1 MGSVHR
7 AMGERSF
14 LERAA
19 GLISSLMRA
28 PNIKSS
34 GLSRGELEEL
44 VLQVRNRVVYD
55 EVGRLVDEVENI
67 IEINPNLGEREI
79 LEAAAKHIV
88 EYLGAAAASIRI
100 FDPQRREMVSF
111 GSYDYDG
118 GKRQKT
124 IPFEDSIA
132 GEVVKRGRSY
142 LVPNIMKEDMYQ
154 NKGIVREMG
163 IRSMLAVPMN
173 VPRFSIRD
181 LDIKGVI
188 QIYYEEEDRRFM
200 PLERKIAEVLARRV
214 TYVIARKR
222 ILSLQRLN
230 ETKEKIV
237 EKIYRKLGKREG
249 IRLRD
254 FFILIIPEIANLV
267 RIQSCSLFSVRG
279 NRREVALEAGYPEEH
294 GYHEVGRVFD
304 IRDEPYFDAVI
315 NQEPLGE
322 YEHEVVTPSYLLI
335 KNPSKSQLITEGLR
349 HFTHVHNIHSILYI
363 PLKVDELITHF
374 IAFDCL
380 DPHKRF
386 EDEEVEIL
394 SFFGKEVMK
403 AVRLEKLHDI
413 LHDFRNPAI
422 ATAGFAKRVKR
433 ALGEGE
439 FETKKE
445 AIDRDLNILIRETSR
460 MQELAFEIY
469 GEGKEELRDIT
480 GELVERFEIN
490 EVAIGEQQLGKID
503 LVKEKLQPDLFVMC
517 YPLHLGRIFDN
528 LLSNATNAISKEGGE
543 IAIKSLRR
551 RNSAVVEITNTG
563 EISGEEIIRLLGGET
578 GGRGL
583 RITNRLVQL
592 MGGRLEIESGDNRT
606 TSRVIL
612 PLRGPGTLGS
622 SHEG

>member
-1 MGSVHR
+1 M
-7 AMGERSF
+7 
-14 LERAA
+14 
-19 GLISSLMRA
+19 ISSLMKN
-28 PNIKSS
+28 PSIKGS
-34 GLSRGELEEL
+34 GLSRGELGEL
-44 VLQVRNRVVYD
+44 VREVRNQVVYD
-55 EVGRLVDEVENI
+55 EVDRLVDEVESI
-67 IEINPNLGEREI
+67 IEINPNLSEMEI
-79 LEAAAKHIV
+79 LEGAAKHIV

-100 FDPQRREMVSF
+100 FDPQKKEMVSF
-111 GSYDYDG
+111 GSYHYDG
-118 GKRQKT
+118 EKRRQS

-132 GEVVKRGRSY
+132 GEVVRRGKSY
-142 LVPNIMKEDMYQ
+142 LVPNIMKEDKYQ
-154 NKGIVREMG
+154 NKGIVRKMG

-173 VPRFSIRD
+173 IPRFTVRD

-188 QIYYEEEDRRFM
+188 QIYYEEEDRKFT
-200 PLERKIAEVLARRV
+200 PLERKVAEVLARRV
-214 TYVIARKR
+214 AYVIARKR

-237 EKIYRKLGKREG
+237 EKIYLKLGKREG

-254 FFILIIPEIANLV
+254 FFRLIVPEIAGLV

-279 NRREVALEAGYPEEH
+279 NRREVVLEAGYPEEH
-294 GYHEVGRVFD
+294 GYHEVGKVFD
-304 IRDEPYFDAVI
+304 IRDELYFDAVI
-315 NQEPLGE
+315 NQQPLGE
-322 YEHEVVTPSYLLI
+322 YEHEVITPSYLLI

-349 HFTHVHNIHSILYI
+349 HFTQLHNIHSILYI
-363 PLKVDELITHF
+363 PLEVDDLITHF

-380 DPHKRF
+380 DPHRRF

-433 ALGEGE
+433 ALEGGE
-439 FETKKE
+439 FEKKKG
-445 AIDRDLNILIRETSR
+445 AIERDLDILMRETSR

-480 GELVERFEIN
+480 GELVERFEVN
-490 EVAIGEQQLGKID
+490 EVAVAEQQLGKIN
-503 LVKEKLQPDLFVMC
+503 LVRENLQPDLFVLC

-543 IAIKSLRR
+543 IVIKSLRR
-551 RNSAVVEITNTG
+551 RNSAVVEIMNTG
-563 EISGEEIIRLLGGET
+563 EISREEIARLLGGET

-592 MGGRLEIESGDNRT
+592 MGGRLEIESRNNRT

-612 PLRGPGTLGS
+612 PLKVPGTLG
-622 SHEG
+622 

>member
-1 MGSVHR
+1 
-7 AMGERSF
+7 
-14 LERAA
+14 
-19 GLISSLMRA
+19 LISSLMKN
-28 PNIKSS
+28 PSIKGS
-34 GLSRGELEEL
+34 GLSRGELGEL
-44 VLQVRNRVVYD
+44 VREVRNQVVYD
-55 EVGRLVDEVENI
+55 EVDRLVDEVENI
-67 IEINPNLGEREI
+67 IEINPNLSEMEI
-79 LEAAAKHIV
+79 LEGAAKHIV

-100 FDPQRREMVSF
+100 FDPQKREMVSF
-111 GSYDYDG
+111 GSYHYDWE
-118 GKRQKT
+118 KRRQS

-132 GEVVKRGRSY
+132 GEVVRRGKSY
-142 LVPNIMKEDMYQ
+142 LVPNIMKEDKYQ
-154 NKGIVREMG
+154 NKGIVRKMG

-173 VPRFSIRD
+173 IPRFTVRD

-188 QIYYEEEDRRFM
+188 QIYYEEEDRKFT
-200 PLERKIAEVLARRV
+200 PLERKVAEVLARRV
-214 TYVIARKR
+214 AYVIARKR

-237 EKIYRKLGKREG
+237 EKIYLKLGKREG

-254 FFILIIPEIANLV
+254 FFRLIVPEIAGLV

-279 NRREVALEAGYPEEH
+279 NRREVVLEAGYPEEH
-294 GYHEVGRVFD
+294 GYHEVGKVFD
-304 IRDEPYFDAVI
+304 IRDELYFDAVI
-315 NQEPLGE
+315 NQQPLGE
-322 YEHEVVTPSYLLI
+322 YEHEVITPSYLLI

-349 HFTHVHNIHSILYI
+349 HFTQLHNIHSILYI
-363 PLKVDELITHF
+363 PLEVDDLITHF

-380 DPHKRF
+380 DPHRRF

-433 ALGEGE
+433 ALEGGE
-439 FETKKE
+439 FEKKKG
-445 AIDRDLNILIRETSR
+445 AIERDLDILMRETSR

-480 GELVERFEIN
+480 GELVERFEVN
-490 EVAIGEQQLGKID
+490 EVAVAEQQLGKIN
-503 LVKEKLQPDLFVMC
+503 LVRENLQPDLFVLC

-543 IAIKSLRR
+543 IAIKSVRR
-551 RNSAVVEITNTG
+551 RSSAVVEIMNTG
-563 EISGEEIIRLLGGET
+563 EISREEIARLLGGET

-592 MGGRLEIESGDNRT
+592 MGGRLEIESRNNRT

-612 PLRGPGTLGS
+612 PLKVPGTLG
-622 SHEG
+622 

>member
-1 MGSVHR
+1 M
-7 AMGERSF
+7 
-14 LERAA
+14 
-19 GLISSLMRA
+19 ISSLMKN
-28 PNIKSS
+28 PSIKGS
-34 GLSRGELEEL
+34 GLSRGELGEL
-44 VLQVRNRVVYD
+44 VREVRNQVVYD
-55 EVGRLVDEVENI
+55 EVDRLVDEVENI
-67 IEINPNLGEREI
+67 IEINPNLSEMEI
-79 LEAAAKHIV
+79 LEGAAKHIV

-100 FDPQRREMVSF
+100 FDPQKREMVSF
-111 GSYDYDG
+111 GSYHYDG
-118 GKRQKT
+118 EKRRQS

-132 GEVVKRGRSY
+132 GEVVRRGKSY
-142 LVPNIMKEDMYQ
+142 LVPNIMKEDKYQ
-154 NKGIVREMG
+154 NKGIVRKMG
-163 IRSMLAVPMN
+163 IQSMLAVPMSI
-173 VPRFSIRD
+173 PRFTVRD

-188 QIYYEEEDRRFM
+188 QIYYEEKDRKFT
-200 PLERKIAEVLARRV
+200 PLERKVAEVLARRV
-214 TYVIARKR
+214 AYVIARKR

-237 EKIYRKLGKREG
+237 EKIYLKLGKREG

-254 FFILIIPEIANLV
+254 FFRLIIPEIAGLV

-279 NRREVALEAGYPEEH
+279 NRREVVLEAGYPEEH
-294 GYHEVGRVFD
+294 GYHEVGKVFD
-304 IRDEPYFDAVI
+304 IRDELYFDAVI
-315 NQEPLGE
+315 NQQPLGE
-322 YEHEVVTPSYLLI
+322 YEHEVITPSYLLI

-349 HFTHVHNIHSILYI
+349 HFTQVHNIHSILYI
-363 PLKVDELITHF
+363 PLEVDDLITHF

-433 ALGEGE
+433 ALEGGE
-439 FETKKE
+439 FEKKKG
-445 AIDRDLNILIRETSR
+445 AIERDLDILMRETSR

-480 GELVERFEIN
+480 GELVERFEVN
-490 EVAIGEQQLGKID
+490 EVAVAEQQLGKIN
-503 LVKEKLQPDLFVMC
+503 LVRENLQPDLFVLC

-543 IAIKSLRR
+543 IVIKSVRR
-551 RNSAVVEITNTG
+551 RNSAVVEIMNTG
-563 EISGEEIIRLLGGET
+563 EISREEIARLLGGET

-592 MGGRLEIESGDNRT
+592 MGGRLEIESRDNRT
-606 TSRVIL
+606 TSRVVL
-612 PLRGPGTLGS
+612 PLKVPGTLG
-622 SHEG
+622 

>member
-1 MGSVHR
+1 M
-7 AMGERSF
+7 
-14 LERAA
+14 
-19 GLISSLMRA
+19 ISSLMKN
-28 PNIKSS
+28 PSIKAS
-34 GLSRGELEEL
+34 GLSRRELGELVRE
-44 VLQVRNRVVYD
+44 VRNQVVYD
-55 EVGRLVDEVENI
+55 EVDRLIDEVENI
-67 IEINPNLGEREI
+67 IEINPNLSEMEI
-79 LEAAAKHIV
+79 LEGAAKRIV

-100 FDPQRREMVSF
+100 FDPQKREMVSF
-111 GSYDYDG
+111 GSYHYDG
-118 GKRQKT
+118 EKRRQS

-132 GEVVKRGRSY
+132 GEVVRRGKSY
-142 LVPNIMKEDMYQ
+142 LVPNIMKEDKYQ
-154 NKGIVREMG
+154 NKGIVRKMG
-163 IRSMLAVPMN
+163 IQSMLAVPMSI
-173 VPRFSIRD
+173 PRFTVRD

-188 QIYYEEEDRRFM
+188 QIYYEEEDRKFT
-200 PLERKIAEVLARRV
+200 PLERKVAEVLARRV

-237 EKIYRKLGKREG
+237 EKIYLKLGKREG

-254 FFILIIPEIANLV
+254 FFRLIIPEIAGLV

-279 NRREVALEAGYPEEH
+279 NRREVVLEAGYPEEH
-294 GYHEVGRVFD
+294 GYHEVGKVFD
-304 IRDEPYFDAVI
+304 IRDELYFDAVI
-315 NQEPLGE
+315 NQQPLGE
-322 YEHEVVTPSYLLI
+322 YEHEVITPSYLLI
-335 KNPSKSQLITEGLR
+335 KNPSKSQLITEELR
-349 HFTHVHNIHSILYI
+349 HFAQVHNIHSILYI
-363 PLKVDELITHF
+363 PLEVDDLITHF

-380 DPHKRF
+380 DPHRRF

-433 ALGEGE
+433 ALEGGE
-439 FETKKE
+439 FEKKKE
-445 AIDRDLNILIRETSR
+445 AIERDLDILMRETSR

-480 GELVERFEIN
+480 GELVERFEVN
-490 EVAIGEQQLGKID
+490 EVAVAEQQLGKIN
-503 LVKEKLQPDLFVMC
+503 LVRENLQPDLFVLC

-543 IAIKSLRR
+543 IVIKSLRR
-551 RNSAVVEITNTG
+551 RNSAVVEIMNTG
-563 EISGEEIIRLLGGET
+563 EISREEIARLLGGET

-592 MGGRLEIESGDNRT
+592 IGGRLEIESRDNRT
-606 TSRVIL
+606 TSRVVL
-612 PLRGPGTLGS
+612 PLKVPGTLG
-622 SHEG
+622 

>member
-1 MGSVHR
+1 M
-7 AMGERSF
+7 
-14 LERAA
+14 
-19 GLISSLMRA
+19 ISSLMRN
-28 PNIKSS
+28 PRIKSS
-34 GLSRGELEEL
+34 ELSREEL
-44 VLQVRNRVVYD
+44 GDLVREVRNRVVYD

-67 IEINPNLGEREI
+67 IEINPNLSEREI
-79 LEAAAKHIV
+79 LERATKRIV

-100 FDPQRREMVSF
+100 FDPQRREMISF
-111 GSYDYDG
+111 GSYHYDG
-118 GKRQKT
+118 EKRQNS

-132 GEVVKRGRSY
+132 GEVVRGGRSY
-142 LVPNIMKEDMYQ
+142 LVPDIMKEDMYQ
-154 NKGIVREMG
+154 NKEIVREMG

-173 VPRFSIRD
+173 IPRFSVRD

-188 QIYYEEEDRRFM
+188 QIYYEEENRTFT

-237 EKIYRKLGKREG
+237 EKIYLELGKREG

-254 FFILIIPEIANLV
+254 FFKLIIPEIANLV
-267 RIQSCSLFSVRG
+267 RIQSCTLFSVRG
-279 NRREVALEAGYPEEH
+279 DRREIVLEAGYPEEH
-294 GYHEVGRVFD
+294 GYHEVGKVFD

-315 NQEPLGE
+315 NQQPLGE
-322 YEHEVVTPSYLLI
+322 YEHEVIMSSYLLI
-335 KNPSKSQLITEGLR
+335 KDPSKSQLITEGLR
-349 HFTHVHNIHSILYI
+349 HFTRLHNIHSILYI
-363 PLKVDELITHF
+363 PLKVDELTTHF

-380 DPHKRF
+380 DLPKRF
-386 EDEEVEIL
+386 EDEEIEIL

-439 FETKKE
+439 FETKQE
-445 AIDRDLNILIRETSR
+445 AIERDLDILIRETWR

-469 GEGKEELRDIT
+469 GEGREELRDIT
-480 GELVERFEIN
+480 NALVERFEIN
-490 EVAIGEQQLGKID
+490 EVAIGEQQLGKIT
-503 LVKEKLQPDLFVMC
+503 LVKENLQPGLFVMC

-543 IAIKSLRR
+543 IAIKSLGRR
-551 RNSAVVEITNTG
+551 DSAVVEITNTG
-563 EISGEEIIRLLGGET
+563 EISGEQIARLLGGET

-592 MGGRLEIESGDNRT
+592 MGGRLEIESRDNRT

-612 PLRGPGTLGS
+612 PLRVPGNLGS
-622 SHEG
+622 SHED

>member
-1 MGSVHR
+1 ME
-7 AMGERSF
+7 ERRF
-14 LERAA
+14 RERAA
-19 GLISSLMRA
+19 GLISSLMKN
-28 PNIKSS
+28 PSIKGS
-34 GLSRGELEEL
+34 GLSRGELGEL
-44 VLQVRNRVVYD
+44 VREVRNQVVYD
-55 EVGRLVDEVENI
+55 EVDRLVDEVESI
-67 IEINPNLGEREI
+67 IEINPNLSEMEI
-79 LEAAAKHIV
+79 LEGAAKHIV

-100 FDPQRREMVSF
+100 FDPQKREMVSF
-111 GSYDYDG
+111 GSYHYDWE
-118 GKRQKT
+118 KRRQS

-132 GEVVKRGRSY
+132 GEVVRRGKSY
-142 LVPNIMKEDMYQ
+142 LVPNIMKEDKYQ
-154 NKGIVREMG
+154 NKGIVRKMG

-173 VPRFSIRD
+173 IPRFTVRD

-188 QIYYEEEDRRFM
+188 QIYYEEEDRKFT
-200 PLERKIAEVLARRV
+200 PLERKVAEVLARRV
-214 TYVIARKR
+214 AYVIARKR

-237 EKIYRKLGKREG
+237 EKIYLKLGKREG

-254 FFILIIPEIANLV
+254 FFRLIVPEIAGLV

-279 NRREVALEAGYPEEH
+279 NRREVVLEAGYPEEH
-294 GYHEVGRVFD
+294 GYHEVGKVFD
-304 IRDEPYFDAVI
+304 IRDELYFDAVI
-315 NQEPLGE
+315 NQQPLGE
-322 YEHEVVTPSYLLI
+322 YEHEVITPSYLLI
-335 KNPSKSQLITEGLR
+335 KNPPKSQLITEGLR
-349 HFTHVHNIHSILYI
+349 HFTQVHNIHSILYI
-363 PLKVDELITHF
+363 PLEVDDLITHF

-433 ALGEGE
+433 ALEGGE
-439 FETKKE
+439 FEKKKG
-445 AIDRDLNILIRETSR
+445 AIERDLDILMRETSR

-480 GELVERFEIN
+480 GELVERFEVN
-490 EVAIGEQQLGKID
+490 EVAVAEQQLGKIN
-503 LVKEKLQPDLFVMC
+503 LVRENLQPDLFVLC

-551 RNSAVVEITNTG
+551 RSSAVVEIMNTG
-563 EISGEEIIRLLGGET
+563 EISREEIARLLGGET

-592 MGGRLEIESGDNRT
+592 MGGRLEIESRNNRT

-612 PLRGPGTLGS
+612 PLKVPGTLG
-622 SHEG
+622 

>member
-1 MGSVHR
+1 M
-7 AMGERSF
+7 
-14 LERAA
+14 
-19 GLISSLMRA
+19 ISSLMKN
-28 PNIKSS
+28 PSIKGS
-34 GLSRGELEEL
+34 GLSRGELGEL
-44 VLQVRNRVVYD
+44 VREVRNQVVYD
-55 EVGRLVDEVENI
+55 EVDRLVDEVESI
-67 IEINPNLGEREI
+67 IEINPNLSEMEI
-79 LEAAAKHIV
+79 LEGAAKHIV

-100 FDPQRREMVSF
+100 FDPQKREMVSF
-111 GSYDYDG
+111 GSYHYDG
-118 GKRQKT
+118 EKRRQS

-132 GEVVKRGRSY
+132 GEVVRRGKSY
-142 LVPNIMKEDMYQ
+142 LVPNIMKEDKYQ
-154 NKGIVREMG
+154 NKGIVRKMG

-173 VPRFSIRD
+173 IPRFTVRD

-188 QIYYEEEDRRFM
+188 QIYYEEEDRKFT
-200 PLERKIAEVLARRV
+200 PLERKVAEVLARRV
-214 TYVIARKR
+214 AYVIARKR

-237 EKIYRKLGKREG
+237 EKIYLKLGKREG

-254 FFILIIPEIANLV
+254 FFRLIVPEIAGLV

-279 NRREVALEAGYPEEH
+279 NRREVVLEAGYPEEH
-294 GYHEVGRVFD
+294 GYHEVGKVFD
-304 IRDEPYFDAVI
+304 IRDELYFDAVI
-315 NQEPLGE
+315 NQQPLGE
-322 YEHEVVTPSYLLI
+322 YEHEVITPSYLLI

-349 HFTHVHNIHSILYI
+349 HFTQLHNIHSILYI
-363 PLKVDELITHF
+363 PLEVDDLITHF

-380 DPHKRF
+380 DPHRRF
-386 EDEEVEIL
+386 EDEEVEIF

-433 ALGEGE
+433 ALEGGE
-439 FETKKE
+439 FEKKKG
-445 AIDRDLNILIRETSR
+445 AIERDLDILMRETSR

-480 GELVERFEIN
+480 GELVERFEVN
-490 EVAIGEQQLGKID
+490 EVAVAEQQLGKIN
-503 LVKEKLQPDLFVMC
+503 LVRENLQPDLFVLC

-551 RNSAVVEITNTG
+551 RSSAVVEIMNTG
-563 EISGEEIIRLLGGET
+563 EISREEIARLLGGET

-592 MGGRLEIESGDNRT
+592 MGGRLEIESRNNRT

-612 PLRGPGTLGS
+612 PLKVPGTLG
-622 SHEG
+622 